1 MKMFVLLATLVASI
15 AADPIMPPLP
25 AGARNGDMVMPP
37 LPAAARN
44 GDTLMPPL
52 PAAARNAEP
61 TCDDVYAFFETAVG
75 CLNEFNIG
83 TAAGRND
90 CDWVRDTLLNVLNA
104 NGGGEAAAGRNAG
117 AICQKVE
124 DCYAANSGICE
135 KAGRCINDYDCDDLI
150 DAVSGI
156 AQG

>member
-25 AGARNGDMVMPP
+25 AGARNGDMLMPP

-44 GDTLMPPL
+44 GDMLMPPL

-61 TCDDVYAFFETAVG
+61 TCDDVYAFFETAAG

-83 TAAGRND
+83 TAAGRN
-90 CDWVRDTLLNVLNA
+90 
-104 NGGGEAAAGRNAG
+104 AG
-117 AICQKVE
+117 AICQRVE
-124 DCYAANSGICE
+124 NCYAANSGICE
-135 KAGRCINDYDCDDLI
+135 KAGRCINDYDCDGLI

>member
-25 AGARNGDMVMPP
+25 AGARNGDM
-37 LPAAARN
+37 
-44 GDTLMPPL
+44 LMPPL

-90 CDWVRDTLLNVLNA
+90 CDWVRNTLEAVFTS
-104 NGGGEAAAGRNAG
+104 NGEAAGRNAG

-124 DCYAANSGICE
+124 NCYAANSGICE